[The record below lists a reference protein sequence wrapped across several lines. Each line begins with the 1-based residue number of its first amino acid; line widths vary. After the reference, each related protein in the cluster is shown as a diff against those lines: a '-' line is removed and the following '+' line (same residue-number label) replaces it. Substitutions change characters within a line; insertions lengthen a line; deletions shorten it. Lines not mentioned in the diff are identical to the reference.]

1 MSDAL
6 ISWFTTNLNGIV
18 SKEMIVFI
26 ISMVPILE
34 LRGGLVA
41 AALLKIPVVKAVM
54 LCVIGNIIP
63 VPFILGFITPIF
75 NWLKRTRWIRPAI
88 EKLEAKSMGKSE
100 TIQKYE
106 FIGLLLFV
114 GIPLPGTGAWTGSLI
129 ASLLNVKFKKAF
141 PAVICGILMAT
152 VIMCIISYFIPWLI
166 TSVI

>member
-6 ISWFTTNLNGIV
+6 IAWFTTNLNGIV
-18 SKEMIVFI
+18 SSEIIVFI

-41 AALLKIPVVKAVM
+41 AALLRIPIMKAVV
-54 LCVIGNIIP
+54 LCVVGNIIP
-63 VPFILGFITPIF
+63 VPFILAFITPIF
-75 NWLKRTRWIRPAI
+75 NALKRTKRIRPLI

-100 TIQKYE
+100 SIQKYE

-129 ASLLNVKFKKAF
+129 ASMLGIKFKKAF
-141 PAVICGILMAT
+141 PAIIGGILMAT
-152 VIMCIISYFIPWLI
+152 VIMCIISYFIPWLL
-166 TSVI
+166 TSVL

>member
-41 AALLKIPVVKAVM
+41 AALLKIPVMKAVV

-75 NWLKRTRWIRPAI
+75 NWLKRTRWIRPMI
-88 EKLEAKSMGKSE
+88 EKLEAKSMGKS
-100 TIQKYE
+100 
-106 FIGLLLFV
+106 
-114 GIPLPGTGAWTGSLI
+114 
-129 ASLLNVKFKKAF
+129 
-141 PAVICGILMAT
+141 
-152 VIMCIISYFIPWLI
+152 
-166 TSVI
+166 